1 MTIKK
6 AKSSEYN
13 KVNNKALANYIKDYS
28 IDINQMVNHSL
39 MPDKLESCDRAQL
52 KAIASELETVKK
64 RLKYVLYG
72 KY

>member
-13 KVNNKALANYIKDYS
+13 DVHTTSIVDYIKDYA
-28 IDINQMVNHSL
+28 IDIDQMVSHSL
-39 MPDKLESCDRAQL
+39 TNKLESCDRAQL

-64 RLKYVLYG
+64 RLKYALYG

>member
-13 KVNNKALANYIKDYS
+13 TVNNKALADYIKDYS
-28 IDINQMVNHSL
+28 SDITQLLAN
-39 MPDKLESCDRAQL
+39 DKLESCDRTQL

-64 RLKYVLYG
+64 RLKYALHG